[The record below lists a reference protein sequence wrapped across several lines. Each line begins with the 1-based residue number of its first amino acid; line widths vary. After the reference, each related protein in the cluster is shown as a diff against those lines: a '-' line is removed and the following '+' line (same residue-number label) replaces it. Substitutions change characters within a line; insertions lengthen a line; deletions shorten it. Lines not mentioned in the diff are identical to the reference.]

1 MPPLPSATPVPSD
14 HLQDDLAHN
23 SPSLPH
29 TSPSPDASSE
39 TDAEIDQLDSDSD
52 SDELASASS
61 TDKSEAARPPGCSL
75 LPAVRLENILQAD
88 GMPHLLGHVVHDSP

>member
-1 MPPLPSATPVPSD
+1 MPPLPSATPD

-23 SPSLPH
+23 SPSVPH

-39 TDAEIDQLDSDSD
+39 TEAEIDQLDSDSD

-88 GMPHLLGHVVHDSP
+88 GMLHS